1 MCEAS
6 SVSTSVANSPD
17 VRRKRQGKT
26 VDAPDGTNPHKQ
38 TNNRGGGGRAQDEAT
53 TAERLSRSPG
63 FHGRALGSPP
73 GISERMTDGHVA
85 ETRDEETTPASH
97 AKQKLVDD
105 ERAARV
111 QMAYI

>member
-1 MCEAS
+1 MAQ
-6 SVSTSVANSPD
+6 TH
-17 VRRKRQGKT
+17 
-26 VDAPDGTNPHKQ
+26 TNKQ
-38 TNNRGGGGRAQDEAT
+38 TTGCGGRAQDEAT

-73 GISERMTDGHVA
+73 EISERMTDGHVA

>member
-1 MCEAS
+1 
-6 SVSTSVANSPD
+6 
-17 VRRKRQGKT
+17 
-26 VDAPDGTNPHKQ
+26 
-38 TNNRGGGGRAQDEAT
+38 
-53 TAERLSRSPG
+53 
-63 FHGRALGSPP
+63 
-73 GISERMTDGHVA
+73 MTDGHAA

>member
-26 VDAPDGTNPHKQ
+26 VDAPDGTDPIP
-38 TNNRGGGGRAQDEAT
+38 
-53 TAERLSRSPG
+53 PG